1 MNPTLN
7 QISFL
12 AQTLQRNE
20 NLQKHFDL
28 ENAWDKLENI
38 TISQLKYF
46 HLLLQTKQY
55 SKLNSLLIDFG
66 FKQKYEQSAK

>member
-28 ENAWDKLENI
+28 ETAFDKLMDI
-38 TISQLKYF
+38 TIGQLKYF
-46 HLLLQTKQY
+46 HLLLQTKKY
-55 SKLNSLLIDFG
+55 SKLNSLLTGRG
-66 FKQKYEQSAK
+66 FKQKYEQS

>member
-66 FKQKYEQSAK
+66 FKQKYEQS

>member
-38 TISQLKYF
+38 TIGQLKYF

>member
-1 MNPTLN
+1 MSPTLN

-66 FKQKYEQSAK
+66 FKQKYEQS

>member
-1 MNPTLN
+1 MNTTLN

-55 SKLNSLLIDFG
+55 SKLNSLLMGFG